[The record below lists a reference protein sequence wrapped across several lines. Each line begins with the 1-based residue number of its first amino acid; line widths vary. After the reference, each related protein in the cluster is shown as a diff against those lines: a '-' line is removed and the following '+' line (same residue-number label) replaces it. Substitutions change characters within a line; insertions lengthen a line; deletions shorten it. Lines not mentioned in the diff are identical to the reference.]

1 MTEVERASTY
11 RDRAKELLA
20 IAETV
25 RDEEQQKRLREL
37 ADEYEKMAVNVSTA
51 RAHQTRALMGKD
63 VAVAPAGEV

>member
-25 RDEEQQKRLREL
+25 RDKEQQKLLRDV
-37 ADEYEKMAVNVSTA
+37 ADEYEKMAVNLSTA
-51 RAHQTRALMGKD
+51 RAH
-63 VAVAPAGEV
+63 